1 MMTVMI
7 IIVVVVVDV
16 FEKFDVLY
24 DEQSLWYIKFLYYCY
39 KHWNCGARNTSSEV
53 QIGAF
58 DTDRQ

>member
-39 KHWNCGARNTSSEV
+39 KH
-53 QIGAF
+53 
-58 DTDRQ
+58 